1 VSGNTT
7 LTPGLATENDAAAIA
22 AYRTRAA
29 ERLTAQF
36 GTGHWSSP
44 STEKQ
49 VLLSLRKKGL
59 VVVAR
64 SGAEVVGSLSLVT
77 KKPWAIDIAYFT
89 AVPHPLYLLD
99 MAVDPTAQRRGVG
112 RFLLDEAERVARAW
126 PAQAIRLDAY
136 NAPAGAGEFYTKC
149 GYEERGRVV
158 YRGVPLIYYE
168 RLLA

>member
-1 VSGNTT
+1 MSGRTS
-7 LTPGLATENDAAAIA
+7 LTPGVATEEDAAAIA

-29 ERLTAQF
+29 ARLTAQH
-36 GTGHWSSP
+36 GIGHWSSP

-49 VLLSLRKKGL
+49 VLRSMRKGR

-64 SGAEVVGSLSLVT
+64 NGAGVLGSLTLVT
-77 KKPWAIDIAYFT
+77 KKPWAIDGAYFT
-89 AVPHPLYLLD
+89 EVRRPLYLLD
-99 MAVDPTAQRRGVG
+99 MAVDPAAQRLGVG

-136 NAPAGAGEFYTKC
+136 DAPAGAGAFYTKC
-149 GYEERGRVV
+149 GYEEKGRVV

-168 RLLA
+168 RRLA